1 MESFDVVV
9 IGAGVSGL
17 YLSKL
22 LENSKTS
29 YVTLEKRSAIGTY
42 GPRIISLETLK
53 KLEMPKEKLI
63 HPIHK
68 INFCSSDE
76 TTLKIDDKNNR
87 GYVVNLKDI
96 EEHLFER
103 INNKKQI
110 KFNENVVDFDLNSRI
125 LKLLN
130 GKEIKFKKL
139 VLATGILGVKF
150 RNKLGITHPRNV
162 FCYSIEIKAKDDIT
176 TIIDNELANGF
187 YGWVIPLEDG
197 KIEIGYGS
205 EELNIRDKKE
215 IDGRLKSLA
224 HLRKYKFKKALRVNG
239 GFIPTGTINKRCNH
253 EWIIIGDASG
263 GEPMLGGSIHKCI
276 DEARLCHDA
285 LIQNLNGETISMKNY
300 EIEWEKLFYKDL
312 VSQTKIRQILDETD
326 NNKIN
331 QVFKEL
337 QGEKIAG
344 DGLINDLFRNVIMNL
359 KEWYFDK
366 RYNKFN
372 NPPLHRTD
380 PFYHF
385 VK

>member
-1 MESFDVVV
+1 MESFDVVI

-22 LENSKTS
+22 LENSGIS
-29 YVTLEKRSAIGTY
+29 YVTLEKRSTIGTY
-42 GPRIISLETLK
+42 GPRIISLETLN
-53 KLEMPKEKLI
+53 KLELPKNKLI
-63 HPIHK
+63 RPIHK

-76 TTLKIDDKNNR
+76 TTLKLEDKNNR

-96 EEHLFER
+96 EEHLLER
-103 INNKKQI
+103 INNKNQI
-110 KFNENVVDFDLNSRI
+110 RFNENVVDFNLESRVI
-125 LKLLN
+125 KLLS
-130 GKEIKFKKL
+130 GEEIKFKKL

-162 FCYSIEIKAKDDIT
+162 FCYSIEIKAKDEIT

-239 GFIPTGTINKRCNH
+239 GFIPTGSINKRANH
-253 EWIIIGDASG
+253 EWVIIGDASG

-276 DEARLCHDA
+276 DEAKLCHDA
-285 LIQNLNGETISMKNY
+285 LIQNLAGETISMKNY

-312 VSQTKIRQILDETD
+312 ISQIKIRKILDETT

-331 QVFKEL
+331 ESFKKL
-337 QGEKIAG
+337 QQEKLKG
-344 DGLINDLFRNVIMNL
+344 KGLINDLFRNIIINL
-359 KEWYFDK
+359 PFDHK
-366 RYNKFN
+366 
-372 NPPLHRTD
+372 
-380 PFYHF
+380 
-385 VK
+385 